1 MNFKYPLILRKTKA
15 ERLMINIY
23 KYRKVIIVSVPHF
36 YSNFQINDFISEKEN
51 WIRKKIE
58 LIEQAENL
66 IRTESDEIF
75 LLGSTYKLIRVENEM
90 SITTNFKEKTV
101 TGNVDVLKDKSS
113 LKQFYRNISKK
124 YIIPYAFQLSK
135 KHNIEIKRIFIRDQK
150 SSWGTYSTR
159 GNLSFNFR
167 AILCPEPVIRYLV
180 YHELSHTIQMNH
192 SKKFWAQVEAF
203 FPEYEE
209 HKKWLK
215 VHSQSIRAIV

>member
-15 ERLMINIY
+15 ARLMINIY

-167 AILCPEPVIRYLV
+167 AILCP
-180 YHELSHTIQMNH
+180 
-192 SKKFWAQVEAF
+192 AG
-203 FPEYEE
+203 
-209 HKKWLK
+209 
-215 VHSQSIRAIV
+215 QSIALKLNDKLPLVEYVPHDDFWSRIKILFISILCFLLN